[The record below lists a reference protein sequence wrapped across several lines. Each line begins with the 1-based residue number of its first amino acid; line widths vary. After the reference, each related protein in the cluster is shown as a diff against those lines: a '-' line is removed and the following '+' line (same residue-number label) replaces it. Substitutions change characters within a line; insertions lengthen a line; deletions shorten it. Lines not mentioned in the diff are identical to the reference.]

1 VGELVELQAGEWA
14 LWRTVAVRAAGF
26 PADGLAVF
34 GDEEDAGLAGLAGN
48 ERFRE
53 ALTWQNH
60 DALRNALDRLSGTAS
75 GSTHRRRLE
84 TVASYWQR
92 YCAKNDTIGFFGPL
106 GWGQLADDGPAVAAE
121 PGAELLASRVTRFEV
136 WVIDALAEVLAGD
149 PGVRRWIPP
158 RRHPARV
165 PAGLDAAE
173 EQVYRRCDGRP
184 AFEAGPLELVA
195 KLAERGLLVWAF
207 RVPLGPHPERELRAQ
222 LEAIGDPAV
231 RARCLEA
238 LDRLEAARAA
248 VASAAGD
255 AAALGPALGGLG
267 QVFESLTG
275 VAPRRRAGEMYA
287 GRSVCYEDCR
297 RNLALRLGPDVVAE
311 LARVLVPVLAGARWY
326 CGEVAE
332 VGRAVIAGAVTEAR
346 AERGTGRVPLAD
358 VWRRVI
364 PQLMPAPARRELP
377 AAVAGV
383 EAVGAELQR
392 RWARLLAGDLD
403 ALAERAPAVFAGAR
417 PAWPRAVFHGPDVQ
431 IAAISQDA
439 LNRGEFTVVVGDFH
453 PGSAPIGQSLF
464 LEGHPEPGA
473 VRRFFARYVPEP
485 RLFWVL
491 PRNLGRAGGRFFP
504 GYPTAADYCL
514 LTTEETC
521 MPASYRS
528 VALAE
533 LWVEDGADAADGAV
547 IVTGEGEPVAPLQ
560 HVFEHHLFIAGIRS
574 YNPFAPAP
582 HAPRI
587 TVGRSVLR
595 REMWT
600 LDGTGIG
607 WAHRKPL
614 AHTAAR
620 QWARELGMPRRV
632 FALSPA
638 EAKPIYVDFDSRALV
653 SILARQIRAAGQAP
667 VRFSEM
673 LPDPEHLW
681 LTDAQGNRYTS
692 ELRLTA
698 VDLTHR

>member
-34 GDEEDAGLAGLAGN
+34 GDEEDAGLAGLAGD

-53 ALTWQNH
+53 ALTWQNQ
-60 DALRNALDRLSGTAS
+60 DALGNALDRLSAAAS
-75 GSTHRRRLE
+75 GSTRRRRLE

-106 GWGQLADDGPAVAAE
+106 GWGQLADDGPAAVAE
-121 PGAELLASRVTRFEV
+121 PGAELLAARMTRFEV
-136 WVIDALAEVLAGD
+136 WAIDALAAVLADD

-158 RRHPARV
+158 RRHPARL

-173 EQVYRRCDGRP
+173 EQVYWRCDGRP
-184 AFEAGPLELVA
+184 AFEAGPVELVA
-195 KLAERGLLVWAF
+195 KLADRGLLVWAF

-231 RARCLEA
+231 QARCLEA

-248 VASAAGD
+248 VAAAAGNT
-255 AAALGPALGGLG
+255 AALGRALDELG

-297 RNLALRLGPDVVAE
+297 RNLTLRLGPDVVAE

-332 VGRAVIAGAVTEAR
+332 VGRAVIAAAVAEAR
-346 AERGTGRVPLAD
+346 TGRGTGRIPLAD

-377 AAVAGV
+377 AAVAGA
-383 EAVGAELQR
+383 EAAGTELQR
-392 RWARLLAGDLD
+392 RWTQLLAGDLD
-403 ALAERAPAVFAGAR
+403 TLAERARAVFAGAR
-417 PAWPRAVFHGPDVQ
+417 PSWRRARFHGPDVQ
-431 IAAISQDA
+431 IAATSADA
-439 LNRGEFTVVVGDFH
+439 INRGEFTVVVGDFH
-453 PGSAPIGQSLF
+453 PGSAPIGQSVF
-464 LEGHPEPGA
+464 LEGHPEPDE

-485 RLFWVL
+485 RLVWVL
-491 PRNLGRAGGRFFP
+491 PRNVGRAGGRFFP

-521 MPASYRS
+521 MPAGYRS

-533 LWVEDGADAADGAV
+533 LWVEQGADGPV
-547 IVTGEGEPVAPLQ
+547 IVTGEGKPIAPLQ
-560 HVFEHHLFIAGIRS
+560 DAFEHHLFIAGIRS

-600 LDGTGIG
+600 LNGTDIG
-607 WAHRKPL
+607 WAHRKQQT
-614 AHTAAR
+614 HTEAR
-620 QWARELGMPRRV
+620 QWARQLGMPRRV
-632 FALSPA
+632 FALASG
-638 EAKPIYVDFDSRALV
+638 EAKPIYVDFNSRALV
-653 SILARQIRAAGQAP
+653 SILGRQIRAAGQAP

-673 LPDPEHLW
+673 LPDPGHLW

-698 VDLTHR
+698 VDLRHS

>member
-1 VGELVELQAGEWA
+1 MGELVDLQTGEWA

-34 GDEEDAGLAGLAGN
+34 GDEEDAALARLAGN

-53 ALTWQNH
+53 ALTWQNQ
-60 DALRNALDRLSGTAS
+60 DALRNALDRLSGAAS
-75 GSTHRRRLE
+75 GSTRRRRLG

-106 GWGQLADDGPAVAAE
+106 GWGQLADDGPAAVVE
-121 PGAELLASRVTRFEV
+121 PGPELLASRVTRFEV
-136 WVIDALAEVLAGD
+136 WVIDALAAVLAED

-165 PAGLDAAE
+165 PADLDPAE
-173 EQVYRRCDGRP
+173 EEVYRRCDGRP
-184 AFEAGPLELVA
+184 AFEAGPVELIA
-195 KLAERGLLVWAF
+195 KLADRSLLVWAF

-222 LEAIGDPAV
+222 LEAIGDPVV

-248 VASAAGD
+248 VTAAAGD
-255 AAALGPALGGLG
+255 AAALGRALDELG
-267 QVFESLTG
+267 QVFQALTG

-287 GRSVCYEDCR
+287 GRSVCYEECR
-297 RNLALRLGPDVVAE
+297 RNLTLRLGPDVVAE

-332 VGRAVIAGAVTEAR
+332 VGRAVIAEAVAEAR
-346 AERGTGRVPLAD
+346 AGCGTGRVPLAD

-383 EAVGAELQR
+383 EAVGTELQR
-392 RWARLLAGDLD
+392 RWIQLLGGDLD
-403 ALAERAPAVFAGAR
+403 TLAERVQAVFTDVR
-417 PAWPRAVFHGPDVQ
+417 PSWRRACFHGPDVQ
-431 IAAISQDA
+431 IAATSAGAI
-439 LNRGEFTVVVGDFH
+439 NRGEFTVVVGDFH
-453 PGSAPIGQSLF
+453 PGSAPIGQSMF
-464 LEGHPEPGA
+464 LEGHPEPGE
-473 VRRFFARYVPEP
+473 VRRFFARYMPEP
-485 RLFWVL
+485 RLVWVL
-491 PRNLGRAGGRFFP
+491 PRNVGRAGGRFIP
-504 GYPTAADYCL
+504 GYPTTADYCL

-521 MPASYRS
+521 MAAGYRS

-533 LWVEDGADAADGAV
+533 LWVEEGADGPV
-547 IVTGEGEPVAPLQ
+547 IVTGEGKPIAPLQ
-560 HVFEHHLFIAGIRS
+560 DAFEHHLFIAGIRS

-600 LDGTGIG
+600 LHGTDIG
-607 WAHRKPL
+607 WAHRQQE
-614 AHTAAR
+614 AHAAAR

-632 FALSPA
+632 FALASG
-638 EAKPIYVDFDSRALV
+638 EAKPVYVDFNSRALV
-653 SILARQIRAAGQAP
+653 GILGRQIRAAGQAP

-698 VDLTHR
+698 VDLTHP